1 MKKSIEQQSSR
12 ATGQQSLVQKSLT
25 TALLRY
31 CAAGLILLFALSAC
45 SPQKEKVY
53 RKSKVLMDTLITI
66 SVISGSGDKAEKAI
80 DRAFG
85 EIEKLDRLLNF
96 FSDSSE
102 VSEINR
108 NAGLKAVVV
117 SPETFEVIEKAIY
130 ASGKTNGA
138 FDVTIGS
145 VTTLWD
151 FHKRT
156 KPEDKKIKERLPLV
170 NYNNIVLTQ
179 KFSSVY
185 LKKKG
190 MLIDLGGIAKGY
202 AADKAVEALKR
213 EGIKSG
219 LVSISGDIK
228 AFGLK
233 PDLKPW
239 KIGIKNPRA
248 IPPHP
253 PSPTRGEGTAILPPP
268 LMGGGKG
275 EGEKGFSDEIMAT
288 IEMTDLAIST
298 SGDYE
303 RYFIIDGKRYH
314 HILNPKTG
322 YPVDECRSVSIV
334 AKDGSVT
341 DPFSTG
347 IFILGAEKGIKL
359 LEEMGIDGII
369 VDKNGKIHTT
379 PNLRGKL
386 EIIGDSQRQK
396 RTD

>member
-1 MKKSIEQQSSR
+1 MKKFKVE
-12 ATGQQSLVQKSLT
+12 SLKLKVKK
-25 TALLRY
+25 
-31 CAAGLILLFALSAC
+31 IFLLFAVCCLLSTIFAC
-45 SPQKEKVY
+45 SAQKEKVY
-53 RKSKVLMDTLITI
+53 RKSRILMDTTVTI
-66 SVISGSGDKAEKAI
+66 SAVSGSGDKSEKAI
-80 DRAFG
+80 DRAFS

-117 SPETFEVIEKAIY
+117 SPETFAVLEKAVY

-145 VTTLWD
+145 VTAMWD

-170 NYNNIVLTQ
+170 NYKNIILN
-179 KFSSVY
+179 KKSSSVY

-239 KIGIKNPRA
+239 KIGIRNPR
-248 IPPHP
+248 
-253 PSPTRGEGTAILPPP
+253 SEN
-268 LMGGGKG
+268 K
-275 EGEKGFSDEIMAT
+275 EDEIMAT
-288 IEMTDLAIST
+288 IEMTDMAIST

-303 RYFIIDGKRYH
+303 RYFIIEGKRYH

-322 YPVDECRSVSIV
+322 YPVDECRSVSII

-359 LEEMGIDGII
+359 LEEMEIDGII

>member
-1 MKKSIEQQSSR
+1 
-12 ATGQQSLVQKSLT
+12 
-25 TALLRY
+25 
-31 CAAGLILLFALSAC
+31 
-45 SPQKEKVY
+45 
-53 RKSKVLMDTLITI
+53 
-66 SVISGSGDKAEKAI
+66 
-80 DRAFG
+80 
-85 EIEKLDRLLNF
+85 
-96 FSDSSE
+96 
-102 VSEINR
+102 
-108 NAGLKAVVV
+108 
-117 SPETFEVIEKAIY
+117 AIY
-130 ASGKTNGA
+130 ASEKTNGA
-138 FDVTIGS
+138 FDITIGS

-151 FHKRT
+151 FHEKI
-156 KPEDKKIKERLPLV
+156 KPENRKIKERLPLV
-170 NYNNIVLTQ
+170 NYKNIILD
-179 KFSSVY
+179 KKSSSVY

-190 MLIDLGGIAKGY
+190 MLIDPGGITKGY

-233 PDLKPW
+233 PDSKPW
-239 KIGIKNPRA
+239 KIGIRNPRA
-248 IPPHP
+248 
-253 PSPTRGEGTAILPPP
+253 EN
-268 LMGGGKG
+268 K
-275 EGEKGFSDEIMAT
+275 EDEIMAT
-288 IEMTDLAIST
+288 IEVTDMAIST

-314 HILNPKTG
+314 HILNPRTG
-322 YPVDECRSVSIV
+322 YPADECRSVSII
-334 AKDGSVT
+334 AKDGSIT

-396 RTD
+396 KTN

>member
-202 AADKAVEALKR
+202 AA
-213 EGIKSG
+213 
-219 LVSISGDIK
+219 
-228 AFGLK
+228 
-233 PDLKPW
+233 
-239 KIGIKNPRA
+239 
-248 IPPHP
+248 
-253 PSPTRGEGTAILPPP
+253 
-268 LMGGGKG
+268 
-275 EGEKGFSDEIMAT
+275 
-288 IEMTDLAIST
+288 
-298 SGDYE
+298 
-303 RYFIIDGKRYH
+303 
-314 HILNPKTG
+314 
-322 YPVDECRSVSIV
+322 
-334 AKDGSVT
+334 
-341 DPFSTG
+341 
-347 IFILGAEKGIKL
+347 
-359 LEEMGIDGII
+359 
-369 VDKNGKIHTT
+369 
-379 PNLRGKL
+379 
-386 EIIGDSQRQK
+386 
-396 RTD
+396 

>member
-1 MKKSIEQQSSR
+1 MRHKKFK
-12 ATGQQSLVQKSLT
+12 VKSLK
-25 TALLRY
+25 LKVKK
-31 CAAGLILLFALSAC
+31 IFLLFAVCCLLSTIFAC

-53 RKSKVLMDTLITI
+53 RKNRILMDTTVTI
-66 SVISGSGDKAEKAI
+66 SVVSGSGDKAEKAI
-80 DRAFG
+80 DKAFG

-117 SPETFEVIEKAIY
+117 SPETFAVLEKAVY

-151 FHKRT
+151 FHKRV
-156 KPEDKKIKERLPLV
+156 KPEDKQIKERLPLI
-170 NYNNIVLTQ
+170 NYKKIILN
-179 KFSSVY
+179 KKSSSVY

-202 AADKAVEALKR
+202 AADKAVEELKR

-239 KIGIKNPRA
+239 KVGIRNPRA
-248 IPPHP
+248 IPPSP
-253 PSPTRGEGTAILPPP
+253 YPSPARGESRKLSG

-288 IEMTDLAIST
+288 IEMTDMAIST

-303 RYFIIDGKRYH
+303 RYFIIEGKRYH

-322 YPVDECRSVSIV
+322 YPVDECRSVSII
-334 AKDGSVT
+334 AKYGAVT

-347 IFILGAEKGIKL
+347 IFILGAERGIKL

-386 EIIGDSQRQK
+386 EIIGDPSTTHGQRQK

>member
-1 MKKSIEQQSSR
+1 MIKKFKIQNSKFKFFIL
-12 ATGQQSLVQKSLT
+12 SLFTVF
-25 TALLRY
+25 
-31 CAAGLILLFALSAC
+31 LLFTVHYSLFTISAC

-66 SVISGSGDKAEKAI
+66 SVVSGSGDKAEKAI
-80 DRAFG
+80 DKAFG

-108 NAGLKAVVV
+108 NAGLKAVAV
-117 SPETFEVIEKAIY
+117 SPETFAVLEKAVY
-130 ASGKTNGA
+130 ASGKTDGA

-145 VTTLWD
+145 VTTMWD

-170 NYNNIVLTQ
+170 NYKNIILN
-179 KFSSVY
+179 KKSSSVY

-219 LVSISGDIK
+219 LVSIAGDIK

-233 PDLKPW
+233 PDSKPW
-239 KIGIKNPRA
+239 KIGIRNPRA
-248 IPPHP
+248 IPPTP
-253 PSPTRGEGTAILPPP
+253 PLVKGGYPPLAAPKATRGEG
-268 LMGGGKG
+268 
-275 EGEKGFSDEIMAT
+275 GFSDEIMAT
-288 IEMTDLAIST
+288 IEMTDMAIST

-303 RYFIIDGKRYH
+303 RYFIVDEKRYH

-322 YPVDECRSVSIV
+322 YPAEGCRSVSII
-334 AKDGSVT
+334 AKDGAVT

-386 EIIGDSQRQK
+386 EIIGDSQRRK